1 MFIQFLNLLATIIS
15 VISLLIVTYG
25 ALIAFIAFTI
35 NELKRFTGKY
45 TSINIRRLRATF
57 GTYLLLGLEFLI
69 ASDILKTVLEPT
81 LNELAILGGIVV
93 LRTVLSVFLNK
104 EIKELDKLEK
114 YMNFVIEK
122 LELKEA
128 IFNIIFV
135 SNEEIHNINR
145 EYRHTDRV
153 TDVISFALEDNPDV
167 VYDSFRLLGDIYIAI
182 DVAYDQAVE
191 YNHSREREV
200 CFLATHGLLHLLGYD
215 HMTLEEEKVMFGK
228 QEELLNEFEI
238 KR

>member
-1 MFIQFLNLLATIIS
+1 MFEIINN
-15 VISLLIVTYG
+15 T
-25 ALIAFIAFTI
+25 
-35 NELKRFTGKY
+35 
-45 TSINIRRLRATF
+45 
-57 GTYLLLGLEFLI
+57 
-69 ASDILKTVLEPT
+69 
-81 LNELAILGGIVV
+81 
-93 LRTVLSVFLNK
+93 NK
-104 EIKELDKLEK
+104 EIREIEKLNK

-153 TDVISFALEDNPDV
+153 TDVISFALEDNPDI
-167 VYDSFRLLGDIYIAI
+167 VYEDFRLLGDIYIAVDI
-182 DVAYDQAVE
+182 AYDQAIE

-215 HMTLEEEKVMFGK
+215 HMTEEEEKEMFGK
-228 QEELLNEFEI
+228 QEELLKEYGIN
-238 KR
+238 R